1 MPSAK
6 KVSWAQLKVGIV
18 ALIALTLLG
27 VLLFLITGPG
37 GLFRTYAK
45 LYTYLS
51 DSGGLVAGSK
61 VSVNGIEAGNV
72 LKVEFAPGTD
82 PKRFVRVEM
91 RVYEDFLPSI
101 PEDSIAVVTSENVLS
116 GRFVNI
122 RKGTKGVPVKGGA
135 ELRSRE
141 PQEWEAVV
149 DSGNRLLNAIDGML
163 KRVDNIVSVVE
174 RGEGSIG
181 KLIYDDQLYG
191 NLNGTAAEARKLI
204 AQVNSGKGS
213 ISKLLYDDALVED
226 LRATLAKTNRII
238 DGIEQG
244 QGTAGKLLKDSAL
257 YDDLRKTVGEFRTL
271 VADLNAG
278 KGSAGKLLKDE
289 AFIKQV
295 QATITRMDTL
305 LDGIN
310 SGKGTLGQLVVNQQ
324 LYESLNGTTREMQ
337 GFMKDFRANPK
348 KFLSI
353 KLGLF

>member
-18 ALIALTLLG
+18 AMIALALLG
-27 VLLFLITGPG
+27 LLLFMITGPG

-61 VSVNGIEAGNV
+61 VSVNGIEAGSIV
-72 LKVEFAPGTD
+72 SVGFGQGTD

-91 RVYEDFLPSI
+91 RVFSDFLPSI
-101 PEDSIAVVTSENVLS
+101 PEDSLAIVTSENVLS

-122 RKGTKGVPVKGGA
+122 RKGARPVAVKDGA
-135 ELRSRE
+135 ELKSRE

-149 DSGNRLLNAIDGML
+149 DSGNRLLNALDVML
-163 KRVDNIVSVVE
+163 KRVDNIVSEVE
-174 RGEGSIG
+174 RGKGSIG
-181 KLIYDDQLYG
+181 RLIYDEQLYT
-191 NLNGTAAEARKLI
+191 NLNTTVGEARKLI
-204 AQVNSGKGS
+204 AQLNSGKGS
-213 ISKLLYDDALVED
+213 ISKLLYDESLVDE
-226 LRATLAKTNRII
+226 LRVTVARTNRLI
-238 DGIEQG
+238 DGLEQG
-244 QGTAGKLLKDSAL
+244 QGTMGKLLKDTAL
-257 YDDLRKTVGEFRTL
+257 HDDMRNTVNEVRSL
-271 VADLNAG
+271 LADLNAG

-289 AFIKQV
+289 ALVKQV
-295 QATITRMDTL
+295 HATIARMDAL

-324 LYESLNGTTREMQ
+324 LYESLNGTTREVQ

>member
-6 KVSWAQLKVGIV
+6 KVSWAQLKVGVV
-18 ALIALTLLG
+18 ALIALVLLG
-27 VLLFLITGPG
+27 VLMFLITGPG

-45 LYTYLS
+45 LYTFLS

-72 LKVEFAPGTD
+72 MKVEFAPGTD

-91 RVYEDFLPSI
+91 RVFSDFLPSI
-101 PEDSIAVVTSENVLS
+101 PEDSIAMVTSENVLA
-116 GRFVNI
+116 GRFINI
-122 RKGTKGVPVKGGA
+122 RKGSKPTPAKDGG
-135 ELRSRE
+135 ELKSRE

-149 DSGNRLLNAIDGML
+149 DSGNRLLNALDVML

-191 NLNGTAAEARKLI
+191 NLNGSAAEARKLI

-226 LRATLAKTNRII
+226 LRGTIAKTNRLI
-238 DGIEQG
+238 DGLEQG
-244 QGTAGKLLKDSAL
+244 QGTAGKLLKDTAL
-257 YDDLRKTVGEFRTL
+257 HDDIRKTIAEFRTL
-271 VADLNAG
+271 AADLNAG

-289 AFIKQV
+289 ALVKQV
-295 QATITRMDTL
+295 HATIARMDSL

-324 LYESLNGTTREMQ
+324 LYESLNGTTREFQ